1 MKKIIFH
8 VDMDAFYASVETINN
23 PELKDKPFVVGT
35 GPNVGTGSGVVTT
48 ASYKAREYGVKS
60 AMRIS
65 QALKLCPNLI
75 IVPPT
80 WKMIKETSD
89 KVMEILRSYS
99 EIFQQV
105 SIDEAFIDVT
115 KKIGPDES
123 PVELAEIIKNEVEEE
138 IKITCS
144 IGIAESKEVAKIASD
159 LNKPNGITFVPL
171 EKVEEILDPLS
182 VRKIRGI
189 GPKKAEFLN
198 ENGINTIA
206 DLRKLKISELIPLFH
221 GNKKI
226 AQHFYNVIRGLDT
239 GEVKPHRIRK
249 SIGKKKNFGKTVNDI
264 DELKKGIKGT
274 INIIHDTLLKSD
286 FYFKTISV
294 EIVYSDFKRMNKAF
308 TIDSFSNSK
317 KKMFDTA
324 FKLIKN
330 ILGEEFSIR
339 GIRISIS
346 NLKKGKF
353 QGKMKVQKS
362 LESWY

>member
-35 GPNVGTGSGVVTT
+35 GPNVGIGSGVVTT

-65 QALKLCPNLI
+65 QARKLYPDLI

-80 WKMIKETSD
+80 WKLIKETSD
-89 KVMEILRSYS
+89 KVMEILKKYGDH
-99 EIFQQV
+99 FQQV

-115 KKIGPDES
+115 KKIGPEES
-123 PVELAEIIKNEVEEE
+123 PIALAEIIKNEIEEN

-159 LNKPNGITFVPL
+159 LNKPNGITFIPI
-171 EKVEEILDPLS
+171 ENVEEILDPLP

-198 ENGINTIA
+198 ENGIKTIA
-206 DLRKLKISELIPLFH
+206 DLRKLKLSELTPLFH
-221 GNKKI
+221 DNKKI
-226 AQHFYNVIRGLDT
+226 AQHFYKVIRGLDE
-239 GEVKPHRIRK
+239 GEVKSRQLRK
-249 SIGKKKNFGKTVNDI
+249 SIGKKKNFGKAVTEL
-264 DELKKGIKGT
+264 DELKRGIKST
-274 INIIHDTLLKSD
+274 INIIYDILTKSN
-286 FYFKTISV
+286 FYYKTISV
-294 EIVYSDFKRMNKAF
+294 EIVYTDFKRTNKAF
-308 TIDSFSNSK
+308 SIESYSNSK
-317 KKMFDTA
+317 KKMFETA
-324 FKLIKN
+324 FKLIN
-330 ILGEEFSIR
+330 DIIGEKFSVR

-353 QGKMKVQKS
+353 QSKMKVQKT
-362 LESWY
+362 LEMWV